1 MKNNFEDLDLETLA
15 EEIEAEAPLEE
26 GEFERSQRIFDKSHK
41 IIQEAMSTV
50 IQEMVIKLDGKEH
63 LVYIHSLDISPTGE
77 VNISFSSPDEEMRD
91 TLYPHIMNCL
101 KAQFEAVPKKRGFFF

>member
-50 IQEMVIKLDGKEH
+50 IQEMVIKLDGREH
-63 LVYIHSLDISPTGE
+63 LVYIHSVDISPKGE

-91 TLYPHIMNCL
+91 TLYPHVMNCL